1 MLDKLNAKLAE
12 VRKQKEQTAKLH
24 KQLTQ
29 QLEQTKADYHAQ
41 TGAEQVLLQLI
52 REMPKKEKAE
62 EVITDETDSD

>member
-1 MLDKLNAKLAE
+1 MLDKLNAKLEE

-24 KQLTQ
+24 KQLTK
-29 QLEQTKADYHAQ
+29 QLEQTEADYHAQ

-62 EVITDETDSD
+62 EVITDETASG